1 MKIFWKKKLINFYF
15 GLWKGFTKSIN
26 ILKLSK
32 NSLNAQV
39 QAWIPFIVKL
49 KGEETNH
56 QQSFSKSINK
66 LLIRLITKTLARVGD

>member
-1 MKIFWKKKLINFYF
+1 MKKEIDKFL
-15 GLWKGFTKSIN
+15 LWSMKRIYQIYKH
-26 ILKLSK
+26 LKLSK